1 MVLVSAPKHEMR
13 TTCLM
18 RSFMALSSPS
28 HLANSMCSLMY
39 LSWVELKR
47 WVTPSMAGAQVDLSV
62 RSKFVTSWAPR
73 DLA

>member
-18 RSFMALSSPS
+18 RSFMALSPPS

-39 LSWVELKR
+39 LS
-47 WVTPSMAGAQVDLSV
+47 
-62 RSKFVTSWAPR
+62 
-73 DLA
+73 